1 MKITKLLAT
10 GLATVAAILLVGPG
24 AIQAQDLSYADLAAR
39 LTALESQL
47 QTQQTDF
54 ASYNTGGGPEQ
65 FGCKD
70 CSKTVCNCG
79 CPAWYAGY
87 EVTVLRP
94 YVSDASLGP
103 GVFGD
108 DYGVG
113 HRVVLGYDNGA
124 GLGARLRYWTY
135 NHNHS
140 TGARIP
146 QFHIDMDVLDGEVT
160 LQEKMHNWDLLV
172 SGGIRY
178 ARASFNNGLDKVY
191 FEGIGPTVALEATRN
206 IGSRGVYLIG
216 NFRASTLF
224 GDIRSSGP
232 GIFGPGPSDDEI
244 TLVLEN
250 QLGVGWSR
258 EFGRGIM
265 NIRGVWESQFWMNDT
280 FADDALGFGSNL
292 GFSGPT
298 ASIEF
303 RL

>member
-24 AIQAQDLSYADLAAR
+24 AIQAQDLSYAELAAR

-87 EVTVLRP
+87 EITFLRP
-94 YVSDASLGP
+94 YISDANGFGP
-103 GVFGD
+103 FGD
-108 DYGVG
+108 DYGTG
-113 HRVVLGYDNGA
+113 HRFVLGYDNGS
-124 GLGARLRYWTY
+124 GLGARVRYWTY
-135 NHNHS
+135 NHNHP
-140 TGARIP
+140 TAVGAP
-146 QFHIDMDVLDGEVT
+146 AVHIDMDVLDGEVT
-160 LQEKMHNWDLLV
+160 LQETMHNWNLLV
-172 SGGIRY
+172 AGGLRY
-178 ARASFNNGLDKVY
+178 ARLAFDVGAGDVY

-224 GDIRSSGP
+224 GDIRSP
-232 GIFGPGPSDDEI
+232 GPGPFALGPSEDEI

-280 FADDALGFGSNL
+280 FADSFNGAGSNL

>member
-10 GLATVAAILLVGPG
+10 GLATVAAILFVGPG
-24 AIQAQDLSYADLAAR
+24 AIQAQDLSYAELAAR

-87 EVTVLRP
+87 EVTFLRP
-94 YVSDASLGP
+94 YISDANVGGG
-103 GVFGD
+103 GVFGN
-108 DYGVG
+108 DYGTG
-113 HRVVLGYDNGA
+113 HRFAIGYDNGS
-124 GLGARLRYWTY
+124 GLGARVRYWTY

-140 TGARIP
+140 TAAGAPAI
-146 QFHIDMDVLDGEVT
+146 HIDMDVLDGEVT
-160 LQEKMHNWDLLV
+160 LQETMHNWDLLV
-172 SGGIRY
+172 AGGLRY
-178 ARASFNNGLDKVY
+178 ARAAFDVGLGDTY
-191 FEGIGPTVALEATRN
+191 FEGIGPTVALEAKRN
-206 IGSRGVYLIG
+206 IGNRGIYLIG
-216 NFRASTLF
+216 NFRASMLY
-224 GDIRSSGP
+224 GDIDGAP
-232 GIFGPGPSDDEI
+232 AVIPLGEDEI
-244 TLVLEN
+244 ALVVEN

-258 EFGRGIM
+258 EYGRGIL
-265 NIRGVWESQFWMNDT
+265 NIRGVWESQLWMNDT
-280 FADDALGFGSNL
+280 IADFLGLGSNL